1 MAVPRS
7 NVRRVANYD
16 QGSQQQTLL
25 PSLPLSF
32 SFQSIYKLANL
43 WPKDS
48 QQAGPSRQASTKH
61 ENDMCSHSSDLGEAS
76 AGPMGPL
83 AWGTF
88 HVFQETLP
96 YSGQPSLGARSPPHQ
111 NAVAAVAVCCSS
123 RSLLWPGHQASNALY
138 TEFGCTLPSSKMPEV
153 FSTALERGFD

>member
-1 MAVPRS
+1 MNLALYMAVPRS

-16 QGSQQQTLL
+16 QGSQQQQQQQTLL

-48 QQAGPSRQASTKH
+48 QQVDSSRQASTKH
-61 ENDMCSHSSDLGEAS
+61 EKEMCSNSGDLGEAS

-83 AWGTF
+83 VWGAF
-88 HVFQETLP
+88 HETLP

-111 NAVAAVAVCCSS
+111 NVVAAVAVCCSS
-123 RSLLWPGHQASNALY
+123 RSLLWPGQQASNALY
-138 TEFGCTLPSSKMPEV
+138 TEFGCTLPS
-153 FSTALERGFD
+153 L